1 MVAFL
6 FLNQNRLVPYHKNTF
21 FKHTY
26 CEFRQIEDVILPE
39 KTHFKS
45 KHNSLYHFT
54 KEGVYRKSNHWG
66 RVATCRWK
74 LIPNATYKNQ
84 QTVLGFA
91 KWEDFYPL
99 NETEKIFYIL
109 VNFETKKATI
119 KAKQAEE
126 TAFLFTLSGAQNKE
140 KQIKKLFKEEKW
152 ALYFNQSIEELRI
165 KIISELINSDLTL
178 QQVKLNMKK
187 A

>member
-21 FKHTY
+21 FRHTY

-99 NETEKIFYIL
+99 NET
-109 VNFETKKATI
+109 
-119 KAKQAEE
+119 
-126 TAFLFTLSGAQNKE
+126 
-140 KQIKKLFKEEKW
+140 
-152 ALYFNQSIEELRI
+152 
-165 KIISELINSDLTL
+165 
-178 QQVKLNMKK
+178 
-187 A
+187 

>member
-1 MVAFL
+1 
-6 FLNQNRLVPYHKNTF
+6 
-21 FKHTY
+21 
-26 CEFRQIEDVILPE
+26 
-39 KTHFKS
+39 
-45 KHNSLYHFT
+45 
-54 KEGVYRKSNHWG
+54 
-66 RVATCRWK
+66 

-109 VNFETKKATI
+109 VNFETKKAII

-126 TAFLFTLSGAQNKE
+126 TAFLFTLSGAQERE
-140 KQIKKLFKEEKW
+140 KQIKKLYKEEKW

-165 KIISELINSDLTL
+165 KIISELINSDMTL
-178 QQVKLNMKK
+178 QQIKLHMKK

>member
-1 MVAFL
+1 M
-6 FLNQNRLVPYHKNTF
+6 VPYHKNTF
-21 FKHTY
+21 FKHTH
-26 CEFRQIEDVILPE
+26 CEFRQVTDTVLPE

-45 KHNSLYHFT
+45 KHNSLYYFT

-74 LIPNATYKNQ
+74 LIPNRTYKNQ
-84 QTVLGFA
+84 QTVLAFA
-91 KWEDFYPL
+91 KWEDFYSL

-109 VNFETKKATI
+109 VNFETKKVSI
-119 KAKQAEE
+119 KSKKVEK
-126 TAFLFTLSGAQNKE
+126 THCLFTLSAAQERE
-140 KQIKKLFKEEKW
+140 KKIKQLFKEEKW

-165 KIISELINSDLTL
+165 KIISELINSDMTL
-178 QQVKLNMKK
+178 QQIKLNMKK